1 MIHQSKNSTNSFS
14 NLKRLNKKS
23 LFLLAALKV
32 IFLIDYIKN
41 ISFSN
46 CGTNLIRLVLIYTLT
61 FLPPLTLASSPVYAA
76 DLPITPDGSTNTQI
90 DSAANNVPIVNIAA
104 PNSGGLSHNKFIDYN
119 VNPNGLIINNAI
131 NSPNGIITTHL
142 GGIITDNTNLAN
154 SGAASVILNEV
165 TSTNKSYLN
174 GYTEIAGRQADLI
187 IANPNGIQMNGAGFI
202 NVSRLTAIVG
212 SSNQFNP
219 NPNDLTFNLAGNRNA
234 GNDFLPKLTIFGLG
248 LDVEEI
254 VQTDLIANIME
265 IVAPIY
271 GGDNVINL
279 RAGDKEFNF
288 STKEVTSDNS
298 NPGSNQPDEIAID
311 ASNLANIQAGQIYM
325 VATKEGFGVKY
336 SGDMLASR
344 GGVKID
350 ANGNITYGN
359 IASEVGNIEVRTTN
373 GDIVA
378 NGIAQTKDVNNDVI
392 LEASSNI
399 INYGQLLSARN
410 ISLTAGNVFSNQ
422 GAEINLSENDFIINA
437 AGIENLGILSSNND
451 FTIDNALLLINQGVI
466 SAANNINI
474 TSDQIISNQIIAS
487 NDLTINSRELTS
499 NDIIAGNK
507 LSITATDF
515 LINYNDILSLT
526 DNLLDQDGNPE
537 NSLIINTG
545 TLTNEGRIAGN
556 GNLRIDANVINSLG
570 ESSLIKA
577 NDIVIVSTTSL
588 ENQGSIEA
596 INNLTITSDQIIS
609 NEMIANNNLTITSR
623 ELTSNDIIAGNKLS
637 ITATDFLINHNDILS
652 LTENLLDQDGN
663 PENSLIINTGTLTN
677 HGRIAANGNLRID
690 ANILNSTD
698 VTSLIKAND
707 IIIVSTTSLENQGS
721 IEAINNL
728 TITSDQ
734 IISNEMIAN
743 ND

>member
-596 INNLTITSDQIIS
+596 INNLTI
-609 NEMIANNNLTITSR
+609 
-623 ELTSNDIIAGNKLS
+623 
-637 ITATDFLINHNDILS
+637 
-652 LTENLLDQDGN
+652 
-663 PENSLIINTGTLTN
+663 
-677 HGRIAANGNLRID
+677 
-690 ANILNSTD
+690 
-698 VTSLIKAND
+698 
-707 IIIVSTTSLENQGS
+707 
-721 IEAINNL
+721 
-728 TITSDQ
+728 
-734 IISNEMIAN
+734 
-743 ND
+743 

>member
-609 NEMIANNNLTITSR
+609 NEMIANN
-623 ELTSNDIIAGNKLS
+623 
-637 ITATDFLINHNDILS
+637 
-652 LTENLLDQDGN
+652 
-663 PENSLIINTGTLTN
+663 
-677 HGRIAANGNLRID
+677 
-690 ANILNSTD
+690 
-698 VTSLIKAND
+698 
-707 IIIVSTTSLENQGS
+707 
-721 IEAINNL
+721 
-728 TITSDQ
+728 
-734 IISNEMIAN
+734 
-743 ND
+743 

>member
-1 MIHQSKNSTNSFS
+1 MIYKSKNNTNPFV

-46 CGTNLIRLVLIYTLT
+46 CGANLIRLVLIYTLT

-90 DSAANNVPIVNIAA
+90 DSAANGVPIVNIAA

-119 VNPNGLIINNAI
+119 VNPNGLILNNAI
-131 NSPNGIITTHL
+131 NSPNGIITTQL

-154 SGAASVILNEV
+154 SGSASIILNEV

-174 GYTEIAGRQADLI
+174 GYTEIAGKQADLI

-212 SSNQFNP
+212 SSDQLNP
-219 NPNDLTFNLAGNRNA
+219 HPDDLTFDLSGNKNA
-234 GNDFLPKLTIFGLG
+234 GNNFLPKLTILGLG
-248 LDVEEI
+248 LDVTQ
-254 VQTDLIANIME
+254 VSRTDLVANIME
-265 IVAPIY
+265 IVAPVY

-279 RAGDKEFNF
+279 RTGDKEFNF
-288 STKEVTSDNS
+288 STKEVTSDNA

-350 ANGNITYGN
+350 AKGNITYGN
-359 IASEVGNIEVRTTN
+359 IAAEVGNIEVKTTN
-373 GDIVA
+373 GNIIA
-378 NGIAQTKDVNNDVI
+378 NGIAQTKDVNSDVI
-392 LEASSNI
+392 LEAQNNI
-399 INYGQLLSARN
+399 INYGQLLSSRD
-410 ISLTAGNVFSNQ
+410 IIVKAGNIFSNQ
-422 GAEINLSENDFIINA
+422 GVEINLSDNDFIINA
-437 AGIENLGILSSNND
+437 AGIENSGTLSSNND
-451 FTIDNALLLINQGVI
+451 FTINNALLLINQGVI

-474 TSDQIISNQIIAS
+474 TSDQIISNQIIAN

-507 LSITATDF
+507 LNITATDF

-526 DNLLDQDGNPE
+526 
-537 NSLIINTG
+537 
-545 TLTNEGRIAGN
+545 
-556 GNLRIDANVINSLG
+556 
-570 ESSLIKA
+570 
-577 NDIVIVSTTSL
+577 
-588 ENQGSIEA
+588 
-596 INNLTITSDQIIS
+596 
-609 NEMIANNNLTITSR
+609 
-623 ELTSNDIIAGNKLS
+623 
-637 ITATDFLINHNDILS
+637 
-652 LTENLLDQDGN
+652 ENLAG
-663 PENSLIINTGTLTN
+663 ENG
-677 HGRIAANGNLRID
+677 
-690 ANILNSTD
+690 
-698 VTSLIKAND
+698 V
-707 IIIVSTTSLENQGS
+707 Q
-721 IEAINNL
+721 
-728 TITSDQ
+728 
-734 IISNEMIAN
+734 
-743 ND
+743 